1 VTVRRITGLLL
12 ALATVA
18 GACTGSEEPAAPSGS
33 ASATAPPAPTTSV
46 PAPVRAGGAPTV
58 WAAIRD
64 LCVAPD
70 LPSGGRV
77 KPGETPPAIAEVEA
91 QVEQVRGLDYL
102 EQVAAEPIDD
112 ATMDRKL
119 ETSFEAYYPEDLYAR
134 RTAAWRTI
142 GAIPPDAD
150 LREALRT
157 YLTGQVVGFY
167 DPQTGELVYL
177 GDQGEELGL
186 MEKMVLAH
194 ELTHAIDDQ
203 HFDLTRLD
211 DLVAGCRDEEF
222 AAALAVVE
230 GSAQYFSTEVL
241 IEYPDMDLA
250 DALAALAGALTSEQD
265 LSGVPPFVQ
274 ALQQWPYLAG
284 QAFVTKIAIAD
295 GDDAV
300 DDALRNAPV
309 STEQI
314 LHADRYPGDVP
325 TRVDLPDIS
334 PALGEGWG
342 DLDAMEVGEAWLA
355 ALLDLHLDAGEAA
368 EAAAGWDGGVYRAW
382 TDGEQ
387 VVVALVTAWDT
398 PEDAA
403 AFADALGAWLD
414 AAGTPGKV
422 LSVDDRTTAAV
433 FATDAGLVDE
443 AAAALG

>member
-1 VTVRRITGLLL
+1 MGRTVITLL
-12 ALATVA
+12 ALAMVA
-18 GACTGSEEPAAPSGS
+18 VACTGSDVTTVPSTS
-33 ASATAPPAPTTSV
+33 ASSAPPAPTTSV
-46 PAPVRAGGAPTV
+46 PDPVTAGGAPTAQ
-58 WAAIRD
+58 AAIRA
-64 LCVAPD
+64 LCIAPD
-70 LPSGGRV
+70 LPSGERV
-77 KPGETPPAIAEVEA
+77 EPGETPPAIAEVEA

-102 EQVAAEPIDD
+102 EPVVAEPIDD

-119 ETSFEAYYPEDLYAR
+119 EASFEAYYPEDLYAR

-142 GAIPPDAD
+142 GVIPPDAD

-284 QAFVTKIAIAD
+284 QAFVTEVAIAE
-295 GDDAV
+295 GDSAV
-300 DDALRNAPV
+300 DAALQTPPV

-314 LHADRYPGDVP
+314 LHPDRYGTDQP
-325 TRVDLPDIS
+325 TPVDLPDLS
-334 PALGEGWG
+334 ADLGKAWG

-355 ALLDLHLDAGEAA
+355 ALLDLRLDAGVASSAA
-368 EAAAGWDGGVYRAW
+368 DGWDGGVYRAW
-382 TDGEQ
+382 SDGED
-387 VVVALVTAWDT
+387 VVVALRTAWDT

-403 AFADALGAWLD
+403 AFADALGSWLE

-422 LSVDDRTTAAV
+422 LSEGDRATAV
-433 FATDAGLVDE
+433 FATDTELPDVAVR
-443 AAAALG
+443 ALRAD